1 MRTQKRH
8 LSRKLFIMFVVIDL
22 YGVQERL
29 HAEKRTVR
37 QTLSR
42 ELFQVRFIGILHTMQ
57 RRVQIEKRSLR
68 SRFRHFLSGRYAAV
82 CRRVLLHRGIK
93 GKIGNFRSFSGVPD

>member
-1 MRTQKRH
+1 
-8 LSRKLFIMFVVIDL
+8 MFVVIDL

-29 HAEKRTVR
+29 HTEKRTVR

-93 GKIGNFRSFSGVPD
+93 DKIGNLRSLSEVPVKTFIFRRV